1 MSAARR
7 QRLTRV
13 RERRLEDFD
22 TDGRELRLK
31 RKDLSDGE
39 AGSRLE
45 EVISRSLELLYS
57 LRLACLISLN

>member
-1 MSAARR
+1 MSAAARR

-31 RKDLSDGE
+31 RKDLSGGE
-39 AGSRLE
+39 AVGWKKSSQ
-45 EVISRSLELLYS
+45 EVFSFRCFIRF
-57 LRLACLISLN
+57 I